1 MNGRSPR
8 TMAALVVALAFGLAA
23 CSSSPSPSSST
34 TVPASARPSSTGVL
48 TILSPQPGDVI
59 TGTSVDVKLQL
70 TGATITKVV
79 STNLKPDEGHI
90 HLKLDGTTITLLGSL
105 EETVPN
111 LTPGDHVIEA
121 EFVASDH
128 GPFNPRVVAQ
138 VTFTVAPS

>member
-1 MNGRSPR
+1 
-8 TMAALVVALAFGLAA
+8 MAVTLALGLAA
-23 CSSSPSPSSST
+23 CSSSPSPNSST
-34 TVPASARPSSTGVL
+34 TVLPSARPSSTGVL
-48 TILSPQPGDVI
+48 TILSPQPGEVI

-90 HLKLDGTTITLLGSL
+90 HLKLDGVTITLLGSL